1 MRHRCE
7 FLFCSWKSSQQPRAA
22 LVQQRHVLVGEM
34 TRNILEQ
41 EVLEI
46 AERIQNLV
54 AEMIKVTTQ
63 DRHLIVQEIPEV
75 ADKDS

>member
-1 MRHRCE
+1 MRHGCE
-7 FLFCSWKSSQQPRAA
+7 FLFFSWKSSQQPRAA

-34 TRNILEQ
+34 TRNVLGQ
-41 EVLEI
+41 EAPEI

-63 DRHLIVQEIPEV
+63 ERHFDC
-75 ADKDS
+75 AGDSRGG